1 MTYME
6 HSKSQDLSVN
16 EQLLWLI
23 MTHRKA
29 TKATLELLNGCNLRG
44 KPVIIEYARGSKSPS
59 LPLIAKIGEKA
70 PIRSRK

>member
-6 HSKSQDLSVN
+6 HSKSQVLSVN

-23 MTHRKA
+23 MTHRKE

-59 LPLIAKIGEKA
+59 LPLIAKIGEKP
-70 PIRSRK
+70 PISTRK